1 MSVDRKSFFGI
12 RAGAI
17 PATAAL
23 AGLSLLFLFPFAWMV
38 LTSLKPL
45 DQTMAVPPTWL
56 PRAYYIDEGGT
67 ALRVRFD
74 EKSGRIPEAQR
85 PGGYYHVREWRQ
97 VDDFSSEPRVFEVKR
112 DRIRE
117 RVEFEWGNYQQVF
130 RKIPFLLYLRNTLL
144 LAVLGVI
151 GTVVSNSLVAYGFS
165 KILWRGRDKFF
176 YATMATMMIP
186 FPVTMIPLF
195 VVFKSLGMT
204 GTLMPLWVPAFFGS
218 AFNIFLL
225 RQFFRSIPN
234 HLIEAAKIDGCT
246 EFGIF
251 WRIILPL
258 SRPILTVVALFH
270 FMYVWNDFMGPL
282 IYLTNQKDFTLSLG
296 IQFFQSQHGGTE
308 WHYLMAA
315 STMMILPLVLLFFF
329 TQKTFIESIKLT
341 GGKG

>member
-1 MSVDRKSFFGI
+1 MSVQSKTIFGF
-12 RAGAI
+12 RSSAV

-23 AGLSLLFLFPFAWMV
+23 LFLSALFLLPFLWMV
-38 LTSLKPL
+38 STSLKPL
-45 DQTMAVPPTWL
+45 DQTMTVPPTWL
-56 PRAYYIDEGGT
+56 PRAFYIEEQGRT
-67 ALRVRFD
+67 IRVRFD
-74 EKSGRIPEAQR
+74 EKNSRIPEEER
-85 PGGYYHVREWRQ
+85 PGGYYRVREWRQ
-97 VDDFSSEPRVFEVKR
+97 VDDFSSLPEVFEVKR

-117 RVEFEWGNYQQVF
+117 IVKFEWGNYRQVF
-130 RKIPFLLYLRNTLL
+130 RKIPFLVYLRNTLI
-144 LAVLGVI
+144 LAVLGVL
-151 GTVVSNSLVAYGFS
+151 GVLFSNTLVAYGFS

-195 VVFKSLGMT
+195 VVFKKLGMT

-234 HLIEAAKIDGCT
+234 HLIEAAKIDGCS

-251 WRIILPL
+251 WRIVLPL

-282 IYLTNQKDFTLSLG
+282 IYLTNQSDFTLSLG

-315 STMMILPLVLLFFF
+315 STLMILPLVVLFFF